1 MISYIGIFQIIF
13 HVLTEE
19 AKSCIGIISNLADKF
34 EDAFTYLGVTDDEKQ
49 ITSIKMWSDSY
60 KVWEGTKSPVL

>member
-13 HVLTEE
+13 HVPSEK
-19 AKSCIGIISNLADKF
+19 AKSFIEIIWNLADNF
-34 EDAFTYLGVTDDEKQ
+34 EDVFTYLGVTDDENRV
-49 ITSIKMWSDSY
+49 TSITMWSDSY